1 MHLILQMHMH
11 PILHEFVS
19 ENVVFGTVFAIF
31 VVSWC
36 FLFDIDCVMFEGN
49 ILPRKDSYFSSASC
63 AAGAPIAWRTTT
75 TSATRGTPSTTNIS
89 SVATGTPSAI
99 TTPESI

>member
-1 MHLILQMHMH
+1 MH

-49 ILPRKDSYFSSASC
+49 ILPRKDSYFS
-63 AAGAPIAWRTTT
+63 
-75 TSATRGTPSTTNIS
+75 
-89 SVATGTPSAI
+89 
-99 TTPESI
+99 